1 MDEFMIKDENNIE
14 RKANVITVIEN
25 EGKEYVVYSIA
36 RDERNVNIFVSRL
49 AKDSAGNDV
58 IVNITDANEKARLNE
73 LVREIIKLPLVGGE

>member
-1 MDEFMIKDENNIE
+1 MNEFMIKDENNIE
-14 RKANVITVIEN
+14 RKANVITLIEN

>member
-1 MDEFMIKDENNIE
+1 MNEFMIKDENNIE

>member
-1 MDEFMIKDENNIE
+1 MNEFMIKDENNIE
-14 RKANVITVIEN
+14 RKANVITIIEN